1 MKEKLIEGYD
11 KMNENDQLGTLY
23 CFLFE
28 GVDLSMEFSDLKE
41 CFASFGLEGMGQMTK
56 SGAIR
61 DQLKSL

>member
-1 MKEKLIEGYD
+1 
-11 KMNENDQLGTLY
+11 MNENDQLSTLY

-28 GVDLSMEFSDLKE
+28 GVDFSMEFADLKE
-41 CFASFGLEGMGQMTK
+41 CFASFGLEGIDQMTK